1 MTLVRVMAG
10 VVFFGAAVLAGTAG
24 AAELKLL
31 TVDAMKPALQELA
44 PAFEAASKHKLKV
57 EYAAPDAAEKKI
69 VSADEDYD
77 LVILDKPRM
86 DKLNSAA
93 NIAGGSMKEVA
104 KQGSDAYIVAQTNA
118 TQQPLQGMALID
130 FLNGPKAKEVFKAKG
145 LTPG

>member
-1 MTLVRVMAG
+1 MSRYERQTRITAGSAGWGAGGSTCRGVRMMTLVRVMAG

-69 VSADEDYD
+69 VSAD
-77 LVILDKPRM
+77 
-86 DKLNSAA
+86 
-93 NIAGGSMKEVA
+93 
-104 KQGSDAYIVAQTNA
+104 
-118 TQQPLQGMALID
+118 
-130 FLNGPKAKEVFKAKG
+130 
-145 LTPG
+145 